1 MPKSLE
7 WNLNENINTFISE
20 CSEKIGF
27 PCFIKPDNLYQGIG
41 VQKVYSK
48 EEMVQYLNQYTANC
62 TVQEFVDLQEEFA
75 VFITKHPGETLKIQS
90 LVQKEFLTITGNG
103 KENIQQLLNKKLRY
117 RMARKKINPFWI
129 PRFGEIP
136 SAGENLLIQPVG
148 NHNRGTCFYN
158 ITHQITP
165 KMENLFHQIVP
176 QSGIY
181 YGRFDVKAKDL
192 QSLETGDH
200 LLIIEFNGTIAEPV
214 AYLDPANSFFK
225 AQKIVMKHYKEQLR
239 IGKEFL
245 DQKQMAPGLLKGISI
260 IRNTKNNKIAKAFT
274 FEGLKG

>member
-1 MPKSLE
+1 MNRKFDTLPVWLAKIILPEFWSSYIIYAQAFLFVSWHTLKNGNRFYPVLLNPAIDETGGFANPSKSKINSLFPAKYLPKSLE
-7 WNLNENINTFISE
+7 WNLNENANTFISE

-75 VFITKHPGETLKIQS
+75 VFITKFPGETLKIQS

-103 KENIQQLLNKKLRY
+103 TENIQQLLNKKLRY
-117 RMARKKINPFWI
+117 RMARKKIDPFWVH
-129 PRFGEIP
+129 RFGEIP
-136 SAGENLLIQPVG
+136 GVGENLLIQPVG

-165 KMENLFHQIVP
+165 KMEHIFHQIVP
-176 QSGIY
+176 QHGIY

-200 LLIIEFNGTIAEPV
+200 LFII
-214 AYLDPANSFFK
+214 
-225 AQKIVMKHYKEQLR
+225 
-239 IGKEFL
+239 
-245 DQKQMAPGLLKGISI
+245 
-260 IRNTKNNKIAKAFT
+260 
-274 FEGLKG
+274 